1 MVTANMRPPLY
12 VPGNKACKWQI
23 TELAM
28 IWIKSVHI
36 VIWYHFFRDLDMNY
50 SFLYQW
56 YEIWF
61 SLLIFGK
68 TSYHISELF
77 SKSRNWSY
85 LLFYGCS
92 TFFSAVLKDGNG
104 EIGELSVLWHGVH
117 TTAQCSYSCGLAAG
131 AKFCA
136 FCGCTHRVVRRLLIF
151 LLATHSNWYW
161 VFGVWKGTIF
171 LERISAIH
179 KNRVTHFLI
188 HSILCKTEWKFLKLF
203 DCIQRNSVSA
213 QPEKIINEWFH
224 FGWYHILKISL
235 WTPKK
240 YPKWQW

>member
-1 MVTANMRPPLY
+1 
-12 VPGNKACKWQI
+12 
-23 TELAM
+23 M
-28 IWIKSVHI
+28 IWIESVHI

-104 EIGELSVLWHGVH
+104 EIGELSVLWHGVN
-117 TTAQCSYSCGLAAG
+117 TTAQCSYSCGLAVQVQSFAL
-131 AKFCA
+131 FVCA
-136 FCGCTHRVVRRLLIF
+136 SGGWTNEIPYVE
-151 LLATHSNWYW
+151 
-161 VFGVWKGTIF
+161 
-171 LERISAIH
+171 LERRYIRGVLH
-179 KNRVTHFLI
+179 WDF
-188 HSILCKTEWKFLKLF
+188 KTNL
-203 DCIQRNSVSA
+203 
-213 QPEKIINEWFH
+213 
-224 FGWYHILKISL
+224 
-235 WTPKK
+235 
-240 YPKWQW
+240 

>member
-1 MVTANMRPPLY
+1 
-12 VPGNKACKWQI
+12 
-23 TELAM
+23 M

-50 SFLYQW
+50 SFFYQW

-77 SKSRNWSY
+77 SKSRNLSY

-117 TTAQCSYSCGLAAG
+117 TTALQLQLWAG
-131 AKFCA
+131 SWSKVWRFLWVHTQGKA
-136 FCGCTHRVVRRLLIF
+136 VRRQLIF
-151 LLATHSNWYW
+151 FNWLLT
-161 VFGVWKGTIF
+161 VIGTGCLVGYNF
-171 LERISAIH
+171 
-179 KNRVTHFLI
+179 
-188 HSILCKTEWKFLKLF
+188 
-203 DCIQRNSVSA
+203 
-213 QPEKIINEWFH
+213 P
-224 FGWYHILKISL
+224 
-235 WTPKK
+235 
-240 YPKWQW
+240 